1 MTAKAYL
8 QRIVSLSMRIRSL
21 EQRLYRNDAS
31 SVGLVPEYGKE
42 TVSHSRKTD
51 SMESV
56 VLSRVMF
63 AEELDRKRVELN
75 RIREECDALIEKV
88 PEPDERL
95 ILKLRYIK
103 MCKWK
108 EITDIMCLSRRMV
121 LYKHGYAMRSFEA
134 VNAEY
139 LSRI

>member
-1 MTAKAYL
+1 MTAKEYL
-8 QRIVSLSMRIRSL
+8 QRIISLSIRIRNL
-21 EQRLYRNDAS
+21 EQRLDRNDAS

-56 VLSRVMF
+56 ILSCIEF
-63 AEELDRKRVELN
+63 KNELERNRVELN
-75 RIREECDALIEKV
+75 KILDECEGLIDKV

-103 MCKWK
+103 MRKWK
-108 EITDIMCLSRRMV
+108 EIADIMCLSRRMV

-134 VNAEY
+134 VNSEY
-139 LSRI
+139 LGRI

>member
-1 MTAKAYL
+1 MTAKEYL
-8 QRIVSLSMRIRSL
+8 QRIVSLSIRIRNL
-21 EQRLYRNDAS
+21 QQRLDRNDAS

-56 VLSRVMF
+56 ILSYVTF
-63 AEELDRKRVELN
+63 KNELDRKRMELN
-75 RIREECDALIEKV
+75 RIQGECEKLIEKV

-134 VNAEY
+134 VNSEY
-139 LSRI
+139 LSRM

>member
-1 MTAKAYL
+1 MKCANDGSFLTPRQLYALGMRLA
-8 QRIVSLSMRIRSL
+8 QRYAPGSVTRAMISSLY
-21 EQRLYRNDAS
+21 E
-31 SVGLVPEYGKE
+31 
-42 TVSHSRKTD
+42 KTIP
-51 SMESV
+51 MESV
-56 VLSRVMF
+56 AISRVMF
-63 AEELDRKRVELN
+63 MEELDRRRLELD

-108 EITDIMCLSRRMV
+108 EITDIMCLSSRMV
-121 LYKHGYAMRSFEA
+121 LYKHGYAMKSFEA

-139 LSRI
+139 LGRM